1 VGTNRTDG
9 ADGTNLHFMK
19 TTTTKRRKRVVA
31 VKGPALVVVNLAE
44 MGARPSWETV
54 QGFFSGLAE
63 SQRAVLMHWLAL
75 HLASARMEHEA
86 DPLAPANFRDHCCGR
101 AAEVNQIMAE
111 ARLMMQCRGD
121 DAGDVLRSYF
131 GGKRG
136 E

>member
-1 VGTNRTDG
+1 
-9 ADGTNLHFMK
+9 MK
-19 TTTTKRRKRVVA
+19 TTTTKSRKRRVP
-31 VKGPALVVVNLAE
+31 VKVPGLVVVNLAE

-54 QGFFSGLAE
+54 QGFFSGLSE
-63 SQRAVLMHWLAL
+63 CHRSVLMHWLAY

-101 AAEVNQIMAE
+101 AAEVNQIMTE
-111 ARLMMQCRGD
+111 ARLMMLLNGD
-121 DAGDVLRSYF
+121 AAGDGLRSYF